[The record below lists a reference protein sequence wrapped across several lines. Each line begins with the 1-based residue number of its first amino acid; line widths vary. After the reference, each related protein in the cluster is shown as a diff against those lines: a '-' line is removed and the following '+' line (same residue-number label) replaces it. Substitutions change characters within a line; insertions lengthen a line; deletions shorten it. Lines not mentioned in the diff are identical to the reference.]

1 MYNCIQSHRRLPY
14 AADRGRFYA
23 VQLETFKPRM
33 FFVPYTRIL
42 FDHHT
47 VQRHVD
53 RADLRFLTKIA
64 FRVFRSVSVGKTYR
78 HLRPGGIASGARV
91 VSQKNYVSVTETGHV
106 FDCAVAESDHS
117 LTK

>member
-1 MYNCIQSHRRLPY
+1 MYNRIQSHLKRHY
-14 AADRGRFYA
+14 AADRCRLYA
-23 VQLETFKPRM
+23 VQLKLLDPRI
-33 FFVPYTRIL
+33 FLISDGRIL
-42 FDHHT
+42 FKQDA
-47 VQRHVD
+47 VQRNID
-53 RADLRFLTKIA
+53 CPYLRFFPEIIIRIL
-64 FRVFRSVSVGKTYR
+64 RSVSVGKTYR